1 MFCYKFTSDP
11 INPHQPIHVSV
22 STRLLTTNQM
32 EAIDSRSEEE
42 RLTEE
47 GSRNLQTIQSCLTTL
62 GIRLYLLMSR

>member
-1 MFCYKFTSDP
+1 MFCYRFTSDP
-11 INPHQPIHVSV
+11 INPHQPIHV

-42 RLTEE
+42 RQTEE
-47 GSRNLQTIQSCLTTL
+47 RSRNLQTIQSCLTTL